1 VFELGLFPAR
11 EGDALILTW
20 GDAADPRRMLI
31 DAGRASTAKAI
42 RTYARKHRL
51 ELGAFELFVIT
62 HIDRDH
68 IEGAVELLGDAWF
81 RKRVKGIWF
90 NGRKDLEYASTA
102 PGYETFGAL
111 QGEALTNLIQQYAI
125 PWNTAFGDAPI
136 AIVDGSLPATEIDGL
151 KLTIVSPD
159 LKQLAALSKPWDE
172 QVADKAPAGWETYGE
187 EVIDIGA
194 LAKTTFKPDRAKP
207 NGCSIAL
214 IAEYGGRRILLTG
227 DAHVARLRAS
237 IDQYANGEPA
247 RRHMCLV
254 KASHHGSRGNT
265 SLQLVSEVACPHWV
279 ISTNGDQFAHPDEE
293 SIARI
298 LSASPE
304 PVRLFFNYASDRT
317 LPWAAAALKPQKTY
331 QASFGADGRLS
342 IDLAALP
349 KCCT

>member
-11 EGDALILTW
+11 EGDALILSW
-20 GDAADPRRMLI
+20 GDALDPQRILI

-42 RTYARKHRL
+42 KSYARKHRL
-51 ELGAFELFVIT
+51 GPGAFELFVVT

-68 IEGAVELLGDAWF
+68 IEGAVELLAEAWF
-81 RKRVKGIWF
+81 RKRVKGFWF
-90 NGRKDLEYASTA
+90 NGRKDLEYAPPA

-111 QGEALTNLIQQYAI
+111 QGEALTSLIQQHAM
-125 PWNTAFGDAPI
+125 PWNAVFGDAPV
-136 AIVDGSLPATEIDGL
+136 AIVDGSLPTIEIAGL
-151 KLTIVSPD
+151 RLTVVSPD
-159 LKQLAALSKPWDE
+159 LKQLAALAEPWDE
-172 QVADKAPAGWETYGE
+172 QVPDEKYEGWESYGE

-194 LAKTTFKPDRAKP
+194 LAKTAFKPDRAKP
-207 NGCSIAL
+207 NGSSIAM

-227 DAHVARLRAS
+227 DAHVPRLRAS
-237 IDQYANGEPA
+237 LDQYASGELG

-265 SLQLVSEVACPHWV
+265 SLDLVSAVTCPHWV
-279 ISTNGDQFAHPDEE
+279 ISTNGDQFNHPDQE

-298 LSASPE
+298 LTASPE

-317 LPWAAAALKPQKTY
+317 LPWAAATVKPQKTY
-331 QASFGADGRLS
+331 EASFGVDGCLS

-349 KCCT
+349 NCCM